1 MNLKYQILLFYCYT
15 KINNPEK
22 FREKHHFFCIE
33 NNIRGRIIISSEGI
47 NGTVSGKIEDCEK
60 YMNNFKKNK
69 LFKNLEFKIDNYNSN
84 TFQKLHVRLKNE
96 IVNSGIKNIDV
107 TKETGKYIEPS
118 EFKEILNNEPKDTI
132 ILDVRSN
139 YEHEIGK
146 FKNAITL
153 DLENFRFFSDKIVE
167 VEKAIDK
174 SKKVITYCTGGIKCE
189 KASSF
194 LIKKGFK
201 NVYQLHGGIIKYG
214 IEEGGENFHGK
225 CYVFDNRIVKDINK
239 INPTVISK
247 CLVTGEKTDRM
258 VNCANAECNKHF
270 PLSEKGAEKFKGCC
284 SKECMLSPKIRKYD
298 GTGFYQRK
306 MNGYNPYIGYRNKS
320 SMKKD

>member
-47 NGTVSGKIEDCEK
+47 NGTVSGKIEDREK

-153 DLENFRFFSDKIVE
+153 DLENFRFFSDKIDE
-167 VEKAIDK
+167 IEKTIDK

>member
-60 YMNNFKKNK
+60 YMNNFKQNK
-69 LFKNLEFKIDNYNSN
+69 LYKNLEFKIDNYNSN

-153 DLENFRFFSDKIVE
+153 DLENFRFFSDKIDE
-167 VEKAIDK
+167 IEKTIDK

>member
-15 KINNPEK
+15 EINNPEK
-22 FREKHHFFCIE
+22 FREEHHLFCIE

-47 NGTVSGKIEDCEK
+47 NGTVSGKIEDCKK
-60 YMNNFKKNK
+60 YMNNFKKNI
-69 LFKNLEFKIDNYNSN
+69 LFKNLEFKVDTYNSN
-84 TFQKLHVRLKNE
+84 AFQKIHVRLKNE
-96 IVNSGIKNIDV
+96 IVNSNIQSIDV
-107 TKETGKYIEPS
+107 LNKSGKYIEPK
-118 EFKEILNNEPKDTI
+118 EFKKILNNKPKDTY

-153 DLENFRFFSDKIVE
+153 DLENFRFFSDKIDE
-167 VEKAIDK
+167 IEKKIDK
-174 SKKVITYCTGGIKCE
+174 SKKIITYCTGGIKCE
-189 KASSF
+189 KASAF
-194 LIKKGFK
+194 LINKGYK

-214 IEEGGENFHGK
+214 LEEDGENFHGK

-258 VNCANAECNKHF
+258 VNCANADCNKHF
-270 PLSEKGAEKFKGCC
+270 PLSEKGSEKFKGCC
-284 SKECMLSPKIRKYD
+284 SKECMLSPNIRKYD

-306 MNGYNPYIGYRNKS
+306 MNGYNPLIGAKNKS
-320 SMKKD
+320 RTI

>member
-69 LFKNLEFKIDNYNSN
+69 LFKDLEFKIDNYNSN
-84 TFQKLHVRLKNE
+84 AFQKLHVRLKNE
-96 IVNSGIKNIDV
+96 IVNSGIKNVDV
-107 TKETGKYIEPS
+107 TKEKGKYIEPS
-118 EFKEILNNEPKDTI
+118 EFKEILINEPKDTI

-167 VEKAIDK
+167 IEKAIDK

-270 PLSEKGAEKFKGCC
+270 PLSKKGAKKFKGCC

>member
-22 FREKHHFFCIE
+22 FREEHHLFCIE
-33 NNIRGRIIISSEGI
+33 INIKGRIIISSEGI
-47 NGTVSGKIEDCEK
+47 NGTVSGKIEDCKK

-84 TFQKLHVRLKNE
+84 AFQKLHVRLKNE
-96 IVNSGIKNIDV
+96 IVNSNIQNIDV
-107 TKETGKYIEPS
+107 LNKSGKYIEPR
-118 EFKEILNNEPKDTI
+118 EFKKILNNKPKDTY

-153 DLENFRFFSDKIVE
+153 DLENFRFFSDKIDE
-167 VEKAIDK
+167 IEKKIDK
-174 SKKVITYCTGGIKCE
+174 SKKIITYCTGGIKCE
-189 KASSF
+189 KASAF
-194 LIKKGFK
+194 LINKGYK

-214 IEEGGENFHGK
+214 LEEDGENFHGK

-258 VNCANAECNKHF
+258 VNCANADCNKHF
-270 PLSEKGAEKFKGCC
+270 PLSEKGAKKFKGCC
-284 SKECMLSPKIRKYD
+284 SKECMLSPNIRKYD

-306 MNGYNPYIGYRNKS
+306 MNGYNPLIGAKNKS
-320 SMKKD
+320 RTI

>member
-118 EFKEILNNEPKDTI
+118 KFKEILNNEPKDTI

-153 DLENFRFFSDKIVE
+153 DLENFRFFSDKIDE
-167 VEKAIDK
+167 IEKTIDK

>member
-1 MNLKYQILLFYCYT
+1 M
-15 KINNPEK
+15 
-22 FREKHHFFCIE
+22 
-33 NNIRGRIIISSEGI
+33 
-47 NGTVSGKIEDCEK
+47 
-60 YMNNFKKNK
+60 
-69 LFKNLEFKIDNYNSN
+69 
-84 TFQKLHVRLKNE
+84 
-96 IVNSGIKNIDV
+96 
-107 TKETGKYIEPS
+107 
-118 EFKEILNNEPKDTI
+118 
-132 ILDVRSN
+132 RSN

-153 DLENFRFFSDKIVE
+153 DLENFRFFSDKIDE
-167 VEKAIDK
+167 IEKTIDK

-239 INPTVISK
+239 INQTVISK

>member
-69 LFKNLEFKIDNYNSN
+69 LFKDLEFKIDNYNSN
-84 TFQKLHVRLKNE
+84 AFQKLHVRLKNE
-96 IVNSGIKNIDV
+96 IVNSGIKNVDV
-107 TKETGKYIEPS
+107 TKEKGKYIEPS
-118 EFKEILNNEPKDTI
+118 EFKEILINEPKDTI

-167 VEKAIDK
+167 IEKAIDK

-194 LIKKGFK
+194 LIKNGFK

-270 PLSEKGAEKFKGCC
+270 PLSKKGAKKFKGCC

-306 MNGYNPYIGYRNKS
+306 MNGYNPYIGYRNRS

>member
-69 LFKNLEFKIDNYNSN
+69 LFKDLEFKIDNYNSN
-84 TFQKLHVRLKNE
+84 AFQKLHVRLKNE
-96 IVNSGIKNIDV
+96 IVNSGIKNVDV
-107 TKETGKYIEPS
+107 TKEKGKYIEPS
-118 EFKEILNNEPKDTI
+118 EFKEILINEPKDTI

-167 VEKAIDK
+167 IEKAIDK

-194 LIKKGFK
+194 LIKNGFK

-306 MNGYNPYIGYRNKS
+306 MNGYNPYIGYRNRS

>member
-1 MNLKYQILLFYCYT
+1 MKLKYQILLFYCYT

-22 FREKHHFFCIE
+22 FREEHHLFCIE

-84 TFQKLHVRLKNE
+84 AFQKLHVRLKNE
-96 IVNSGIKNIDV
+96 IVNSGIKNVDV
-107 TKETGKYIEPS
+107 TKEKGKYIEPS
-118 EFKEILNNEPKDTI
+118 EFKEILINEPKDTI

-153 DLENFRFFSDKIVE
+153 DLENFRFFSDKIDE
-167 VEKAIDK
+167 IEKKIDK
-174 SKKVITYCTGGIKCE
+174 SKKIITYCTGGIKCE
-189 KASSF
+189 KASAF
-194 LIKKGFK
+194 LISKGYK

-239 INPTVISK
+239 INLTVIR
-247 CLVTGEKTDRM
+247 DR
-258 VNCANAECNKHF
+258 
-270 PLSEKGAEKFKGCC
+270 
-284 SKECMLSPKIRKYD
+284 
-298 GTGFYQRK
+298 
-306 MNGYNPYIGYRNKS
+306 KS
-320 SMKKD
+320 VV

>member
-60 YMNNFKKNK
+60 YMNNFKQNK

-153 DLENFRFFSDKIVE
+153 DLENFRFFSDKIDE
-167 VEKAIDK
+167 IEKTIDK

-284 SKECMLSPKIRKYD
+284 SKECMLSSKIRKYD

>member
-69 LFKNLEFKIDNYNSN
+69 LFKDLEFKIDNYNSN
-84 TFQKLHVRLKNE
+84 AFQKLHVRLKNE
-96 IVNSGIKNIDV
+96 IVNSGIKNVDV
-107 TKETGKYIEPS
+107 TKEKGKYIEPS
-118 EFKEILNNEPKDTI
+118 EFKEILINEPKDTI

-167 VEKAIDK
+167 IEKAIDK

-194 LIKKGFK
+194 LIKNGFK

-270 PLSEKGAEKFKGCC
+270 PLSKKGAKKFKGCC

-306 MNGYNPYIGYRNKS
+306 MNGYNPYIGYRNRL

>member
-22 FREKHHFFCIE
+22 FREEHHLFCIE
-33 NNIRGRIIISSEGI
+33 NNIKGRIIISSEGI

-153 DLENFRFFSDKIVE
+153 DLENFRFFSDKIDE
-167 VEKAIDK
+167 IEKTIDK

>member
-153 DLENFRFFSDKIVE
+153 DLENFRFFSDKIDE
-167 VEKAIDK
+167 IEKTIDK

-306 MNGYNPYIGYRNKS
+306 MNGYNPYLGYRNKS

>member
-15 KINNPEK
+15 QINNPEK
-22 FREKHHFFCIE
+22 FREEHHLFCIE

-84 TFQKLHVRLKNE
+84 AFQKLHVRLKNE

-153 DLENFRFFSDKIVE
+153 DLENFRFFSDKIDE
-167 VEKAIDK
+167 IEKTIDK